1 MDSKVRVI
9 NTLIIRALVALCIC
23 SRVYK
28 NSKDLST
35 KENKIDIFNM
45 SILEKIVKFDKT
57 LFSPKFN
64 DFYQN

>member
-45 SILEKIVKFDKT
+45 SILEKIKF
-57 LFSPKFN
+57 
-64 DFYQN
+64 